1 MGVSRSGYYKW
12 KNRDKSQRDLNRDEV
27 IALMSEVHNDHP
39 SHGYRWVAAYIRTN
53 HGYTCS
59 DTYIYKVFR
68 YMGIQ
73 SQTKHKQRS
82 RPRKVRDLYPNL
94 IFTTV
99 SVHALQ
105 LVMIHLII
113 TISDT
118 AKANWNA
125 KIPLLIAY

>member
-39 SHGYRWVAAYIRTN
+39 SHGYRRVAAYIRTN

-59 DTYIYKVFR
+59 DNYIYKVFR
-68 YMGIQ
+68 YLGIQ